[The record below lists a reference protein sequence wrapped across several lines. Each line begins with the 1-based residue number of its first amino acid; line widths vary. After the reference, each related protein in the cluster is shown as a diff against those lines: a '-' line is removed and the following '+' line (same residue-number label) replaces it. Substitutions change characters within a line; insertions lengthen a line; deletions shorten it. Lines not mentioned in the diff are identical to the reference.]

1 MNGPFNDEANG
12 DTRADSGYLGE
23 VLLYNRILNS
33 NELLNT
39 HTYLLN
45 KWGISTVVSN
55 VPVTSGLNLW
65 LDCYDPLTM
74 TFSTNTS
81 QVIQWRD
88 KSISSLHFS
97 NALTNATIR
106 PPTYTTNPVNGL
118 PGLLFSNSAP
128 TTTFATSL
136 YNCNFNYPRTTEAT
150 IFTVAQWNSGNGSF
164 YSPVFCMLSNNE
176 FVNNTANSF
185 TVVGP
190 ANGLNVNLYRS
201 SPGGY
206 LTNIANTLDRPT
218 LVTGVF
224 NSSFSTTVIVDIP
237 QNNIAVGRNGVIGSR
252 NISSFISTL
261 GNGLAIST
269 LNFNVNQA
277 VLGLR
282 APAGGDSTWYHSGY
296 IHEVLLYNR
305 TLAFNERQQVESYLL
320 SKWNI

>member
-1 MNGPFNDEANG
+1 M
-12 DTRADSGYLGE
+12 
-23 VLLYNRILNS
+23 I
-33 NELLNT
+33 
-39 HTYLLN
+39 
-45 KWGISTVVSN
+45 
-55 VPVTSGLNLW
+55 
-65 LDCYDPLTM
+65 
-74 TFSTNTS
+74 FSTNTS

-88 KSISSLHFS
+88 KSISTLHFS
-97 NALTNATIR
+97 NALTSATIR
-106 PPTYTTNPVNGL
+106 PPSYTINPANSL
-118 PGLLFSNSAP
+118 PGLLFSNS
-128 TTTFATSL
+128 TTTPTFATSL

-190 ANGLNVNLYRS
+190 ANGFNVNLYRS

-206 LTNIANTLDRPT
+206 LANIANTLNTPT

-224 NSSFSTTVIVDIP
+224 NSTFTTIQDIP
-237 QNNIAVGRNGVIGSR
+237 QNNIALGRNGVIGSR

-269 LNFNVNQA
+269 VNFNVNQA

-282 APAGGDSTWYHSGY
+282 APSGGDGTWYHSGY

-305 TLAFNERQQVESYLL
+305 TLNFVERQAVESYLL